1 MILNVREITD
11 SMDFTNSV
19 KVTLAAA
26 IPVIVFS
33 ILDQFDIGFAIALGA
48 FLIFPS
54 DISSNLK
61 HKINGLLAAIAIVC
75 GSALLISLVFPY
87 KWIFYPV
94 FAGLLFL
101 LSMISVYGHRATLV
115 SFSGLLSA
123 SIIFGNVYHG
133 VELLQY
139 IGLMAIGG
147 LYYMVVSLL
156 FYYIAPNRYAEL
168 QLAEAMKLTAKYLR
182 LRGDLWTVD
191 ANRRKIT
198 EKQLKVQIDLNA
210 IHENLRETLILAR
223 MQSGSSNQNRKMLIV
238 FVTLVEV
245 LELGLSTSFDHA
257 KMHTAFKDHPDV
269 LETYQKLAYNLAA
282 TLKRLA
288 LAAERG
294 EKYKSAHNL
303 YQNLQEFE
311 NKIKSY
317 ENVLD
322 NVGTEELYM
331 LTNMLHY
338 AEKQVERINIVERAY
353 TLAVFNHDIKGLDK
367 DMEKFIKPEY
377 YPLSVLT
384 QNLSFSSTIFRH
396 SLRLTTTMIAG
407 YLVGIMLPFQNA
419 YWILLTIVVIMRPGY
434 GLTKERSYKRILGT
448 LLGGLIA
455 FGILMLPVP
464 NIVVIIMVLICM
476 VLGLTYSHINYTVG
490 ATFVTMYVVFIYG
503 MITPDVKDV
512 VQYRV
517 LDTVVGASLAFIA
530 NYLLWPSWEFMHVP
544 TYLQKAIS
552 ANRDYLKQ
560 ISELY
565 NKKGPAPVSY
575 RLARKEAFIETGNLM
590 ASFQRMI
597 QEPKSKQKQVPE
609 LYELAVLNHSL
620 QSSLASLGTYIQHHQ
635 TTKASAAFNYIVDTA
650 IANLNDAALML
661 KGEDVPPP
669 PGDDLSLRFT
679 QLKNI
684 RETELRNSPRI
695 DEREFRLKM
704 EEAQLVIEQLIWL
717 TNITESI
724 RKTVVLLQP
733 KSEHFS

>member
-1 MILNVREITD
+1 
-11 SMDFTNSV
+11 MDFTNSV

-210 IHENLRETLILAR
+210 IHENLRETLILTR

-257 KMHTAFKDHPDV
+257 KMHKAFKNHPDV

-317 ENVLD
+317 ENALD